1 MKLFAPLV
9 MLVMLLVSSLAM
21 AQEDKNIVEAK
32 AAAERWLDLADAR
45 NYDATWDQSASTFQA
60 AITKAAWSGAVQSVR
75 APLGAVKSRTLQSA
89 TYSKSL
95 PGAPA
100 GEYVVIQY
108 LTQFDGDR
116 KAVETV
122 TPSRATDG
130 SWKVSGY
137 YIK

>member
-1 MKLFAPLV
+1 MKVFAPLV
-9 MLVMLLVSSLAM
+9 MLVMLLVSSFAL

-32 AAAERWLDLADAR
+32 AAAERWLDLADTG
-45 NYDATWDQSASTFQA
+45 NYDATWDQAAGAFQA
-60 AITKAAWSGAVQSVR
+60 AIDKAAWNGTVQSAR
-75 APLGAVKSRTLQSA
+75 LPFGAFKSRTLQSA
-89 TYSKSL
+89 TYSKTL

-122 TPSRATDG
+122 TPSRAADG